1 MLDAA
6 VKALTQMFSPPFRTL
21 LLKCVGLAIVAL
33 LVFGV
38 GLYQLIGWLTAEGGT
53 WAQGSLGPTWQT
65 PIKVLLWILAFVAA
79 LGLIAGAVF
88 LMPAVTA
95 FVGGFFTD
103 DIAEQVERTYYPADP
118 PGRALP
124 IARAVFEGLKTAGLA
139 LLIYLCAV
147 PFVFFAGLGLV
158 VLFFAN
164 AYLLGREYFLLAA
177 MRFHSAEDAKA
188 LRRAHSGRLF
198 VAGMFIAAFV
208 SVPIVNLATPL
219 FGTAFMVHVY
229 KRVAGGP
236 RRELIEPGRQPR

>member
-33 LVFGV
+33 VVFGV
-38 GLYQLIGWLTAEGGT
+38 GLYQLIAWLTAEGGT
-53 WAQGSLGPTWQT
+53 WAQGSLGSAWQT

-79 LGLIAGAVF
+79 LGLVAGAVF

-103 DIAEQVERTYYPADP
+103 DIAEQVERAYYPADP

-124 IARAVFEGLKTAGLA
+124 IARAVFEGIKTAGLA

-147 PFVFFAGLGLV
+147 PFLFFAGLGLV

-177 MRFHSAEDAKA
+177 MRFHPAEDAKA

-198 VAGMFIAAFV
+198 VAGMFIAGFV
-208 SVPIVNLATPL
+208 SIPIVNLATPL
-219 FGTAFMVHVY
+219 FGTAFMTHIH
-229 KRVAGGP
+229 KRIAGGP
-236 RRELIEPGRQPR
+236 RRELIEPGRS